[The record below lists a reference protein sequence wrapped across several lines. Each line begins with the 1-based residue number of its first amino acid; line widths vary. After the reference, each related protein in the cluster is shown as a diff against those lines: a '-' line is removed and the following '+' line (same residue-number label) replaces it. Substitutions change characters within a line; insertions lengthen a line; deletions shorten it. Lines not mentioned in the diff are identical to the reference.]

1 MAVRLS
7 PETEQRISQMV
18 ASGDYD
24 DADSMLG
31 QALTLL
37 AEHERMLHLRK
48 LVAVGAEDVA
58 RGDTIVFSEDV
69 REQLWQSALNRAAAG
84 ESPSPDVCP

>member
-1 MAVRLS
+1 MAVHLS

-24 DADSMLG
+24 DADSMLE
-31 QALTLL
+31 QTLTLL

-58 RGDTIVFSEDV
+58 RRYDRV
-69 REQLWQSALNRAAAG
+69 L
-84 ESPSPDVCP
+84 